1 MSAGAASSRS
11 SLGEALSPAT
21 RRAALAGFM
30 GSLLEWYDF
39 YLFGTA
45 AALVFGPLFFPN
57 SSPAAGTLAA
67 FATFA
72 IGFIA
77 RPIGAVLFGHVGD
90 RIGRKYALL
99 ATALLMGAGTFLIG
113 LLPTYQN
120 IGVWAPLLLVLLR
133 LAQGLGIG
141 GEWGGAAL
149 IALEHA
155 PRGWRGLIGTF
166 PQMGTPFGLLLS
178 TGAFGFSVSMLS
190 NETFMD
196 WGWRIPFLLSIIF
209 MIPALY
215 IRSHVEESPVFRKAA
230 DEFVQDRKRQA
241 IPVVSLFR
249 HHRRN
254 LLLATGARLADAA
267 TFNVINVFGIAYASR
282 QLGVSRELM
291 LSGFVI
297 AAAVEVVLL
306 PLIGALSDRI
316 GRKPVYLTGVAFSGL
331 FIFAYFP
338 LLQQGSAVAVWW
350 AITLALAVGTS
361 LMYSIQSSF
370 FSELF
375 STSVRYTGISVAYQL
390 SALVAGAPTPLI
402 AAALVTWASG
412 AWWPVAVYL
421 LAVCVVSFVCVCL
434 AAETSHAELPTDI
447 NPELEPSA

>member
-1 MSAGAASSRS
+1 MSGADRVGLA
-11 SLGEALSPAT
+11 EALGPAT

-113 LLPTYQN
+113 LLPTYES
-120 IGVWAPLLLVLLR
+120 IGVWAPILLVVLR

-166 PQMGTPFGLLLS
+166 PQMGTPIGLLLS
-178 TGAFGFSVSMLS
+178 TGAFALSVTTLS
-190 NETFMD
+190 NATVMA
-196 WGWRIPFLLSIIF
+196 WGWRIPFLLSIVF

-215 IRSHVEESPVFRKAA
+215 VRSHVEESPVFRKAA
-230 DEFVQDRKRQA
+230 DAFARNRERQA
-241 IPVVSLFR
+241 IPVVDLFR

-297 AAAVEVVLL
+297 AAAAEVVLL

-316 GRKPVYLTGVAFSGL
+316 GRKPVYLAGVAFSGL

-338 LLQQGSAVAVWW
+338 LLQQGSPVAVWL
-350 AITLALAVGTS
+350 ATTLSLAVGTS

-402 AAALVTWASG
+402 AAALVSWAGG

-421 LAVCVVSFVCVCL
+421 MAVCAISFLCVCL
-434 AAETSHAELPTDI
+434 AAETSRTELRTDAD
-447 NPELEPSA
+447 PQLEVIR

>member
-1 MSAGAASSRS
+1 MSAASASARA
-11 SLGEALSPAT
+11 SLGEALTPAT

-113 LLPTYQN
+113 LLPTYGS
-120 IGVWAPLLLVLLR
+120 IGVWAPILLVLLR
-133 LAQGLGIG
+133 LVQGLGIG

-155 PRGWRGLIGTF
+155 PRGRRGLIGTF

-178 TGAFGFSVSMLS
+178 TGAFALSVSMLS
-190 NETFMD
+190 NETFMA
-196 WGWRIPFLLSIIF
+196 WGWRIPFLLSIVF

-230 DEFVQDRKRQA
+230 DAFVQGRKRQA
-241 IPVVSLFR
+241 IPVVDLFR

-282 QLGVSRELM
+282 QLGVPRELM

-316 GRKPVYLTGVAFSGL
+316 GRKPVYLAGVAFSGL

-338 LLQQGSAVAVWW
+338 LLQQGSATAVWW

-402 AAALVTWASG
+402 AAALVSWAAG

-421 LAVCVVSFVCVCL
+421 LAVCVISFVCVCL
-434 AAETSHAELPTDI
+434 AAETSQAELPTDAD
-447 NPELEPSA
+447 PALELRA